1 MPLTELEPKRAG
13 DDAPERRGGI
23 AEVVFAGDSS
33 RRGLHLAACATG
45 ILAAYGAVITA
56 AGWRGAPAGRRRAE
70 AAARLHDAIADS
82 ERVVELTPP
91 AQQQPPPTAPRP
103 AMRAPAVT
111 RAARAVRMPGPPRP
125 APAAPAAAGRLP
137 ALADEP
143 VDFTAAAFIV
153 GSAPTFPGGGTA
165 ARAPAGLAG
174 GGGGAPSGRA
184 TSARA
189 ASRAR
194 AVALDQAAWSCPWP
208 AEADAEQVNER
219 TVILRV
225 TVRPDGR
232 AADVDVLSDPGLGF
246 GPAARACALATRF
259 EPARDADGGPVAARS
274 GPIRVHFFR

>member
-1 MPLTELEPKRAG
+1 MTELEPKRA
-13 DDAPERRGGI
+13 DDDEPGPSGGI
-23 AEVVFAGDSS
+23 AEVVFAGDSG
-33 RRGLHLAACATG
+33 RRGLHLGACAAG

-70 AAARLHDAIADS
+70 TAARLHDAIAAS

-103 AMRAPAVT
+103 AMRAPGVT

-125 APAAPAAAGRLP
+125 APTAPAAAGLA

-143 VDFTAAAFIV
+143 VDFTASAFIV
-153 GSAPTFPGGGTA
+153 GSAPTFPDGGTA
-165 ARAPAGLAG
+165 ARASGGLAG
-174 GGGGAPSGRA
+174 DGVGAPSGREA
-184 TSARA
+184 SVRA

-194 AVALDQAAWSCPWP
+194 AVSLDQAAWACPWP

-225 TVRPDGR
+225 AVRPDGR
-232 AADVDVLSDPGLGF
+232 AADVDLLSDPGLGF

-259 EPARDADGGPVAARS
+259 EPARDADGRPVAARS